1 MLKIE
6 SHFALLILNIGESIL
21 PYYMNLSIE
30 KTFMYLNFINVECYI
45 CDVTLYKNINALRFA

>member
-21 PYYMNLSIE
+21 PYYMNLSKKLLLE
-30 KTFMYLNFINVECYI
+30 FNVECYI
-45 CDVTLYKNINALRFA
+45 CDVTLYQNINALRFA